1 MCANSLLGRDTL
13 TESPPVTEQTMRKL
27 QEVVCSSPRRKSRRA
42 EPFRCAEKER
52 VRKYPQREPQ
62 YATEAAVL
70 RTFFDPK
77 QFFAYFFSSEA
88 GSRRSRGKGRGGAMS
103 TLLIMLQILIIK
115 NLFMPSFFCRNKM
128 LLPVE
133 PTIFRP

>member
-1 MCANSLLGRDTL
+1 MCAPIHYLVVTL
-13 TESPPVTEQTMRKL
+13 SQRVRRSPNR
-27 QEVVCSSPRRKSRRA
+27 
-42 EPFRCAEKER
+42 RCANCKR
-52 VRKYPQREPQ
+52 SS
-62 YATEAAVL
+62 VL
-70 RTFFDPK
+70 LRGGK
-77 QFFAYFFSSEA
+77 VGE
-88 GSRRSRGKGRGGAMS
+88 RSRSDALKRNGCGSIRKGNPSTRRRQQFSELFLTRNSFLLIFSLQKPGRGGHAEKGGAMS